1 MKRETEKR
9 SELCLRGASLQ
20 GCFGNPSS
28 SYIFAHFA
36 FMIRLKIE
44 MPIAMLGIDEII
56 LFLYVFEYFFVIVSN
71 LNSLN
76 AN

>member
-36 FMIRLKIE
+36 FMIHLKIE
-44 MPIAMLGIDEII
+44 MPIAMFGIDGIDN
-56 LFLYVFEYFFVIVSN
+56 FVSICI
-71 LNSLN
+71 
-76 AN
+76 

>member
-20 GCFGNPSS
+20 GCFGNPSF

-44 MPIAMLGIDEII
+44 MPIAMLGIDGIDN
-56 LFLYVFEYFFVIVSN
+56 FVSICI
-71 LNSLN
+71 
-76 AN
+76 